1 MTIIERLAMLRGM
14 MAAFGVQAYYVPTN
28 DFHGSEY
35 IEDYF
40 KCREFL
46 TGFTGSAGDLVVL
59 PGEAGL
65 WTDGRY
71 FLQAEKELEGTGI
84 TLYRMGEEGVP
95 TILEFLE
102 QKLQPGQNLGF
113 DGAVVNASY
122 AQKLAQAAEKKGAF
136 VISEVDLIGD
146 IWAERSPITMEPA
159 YSLNVKYAG
168 VSREDKLQQVSA
180 KLKESGADMLVLTS
194 LDDIAWLLNIRGGD
208 IPYNPVVM
216 AFFVLTPL
224 EKLLFIR
231 KEAFGERMKQE
242 LAAAGVMLRE
252 YEMIFDY
259 VSRVPAGT
267 TISMDLDVV
276 SYALLKMVPEGVKVI
291 NQKNPTYLLKAV
303 KNQAEIANERV
314 AHIKDGV
321 AMVRFMYW
329 LKQNMGK
336 VALTEMQVSQVLG
349 KCRDGVGNYMG
360 PSFETIAGAGVNGAI
375 VHYSA
380 TPETDAALQPGE
392 FLLLDSGGHYL
403 EGTTDVTRTIFLGG
417 EPTEE
422 QKKYYTAVLKGNL
435 ALTAAKFKYGCSGLS
450 LDYLARAPLWDMGMD
465 YNHGTGHGVGFL
477 LNVHEGPNAF
487 RYKPSSHPEENAVL
501 EEGMIT
507 SVEPGVYLEGKFGV
521 RLENLLLCVKRE
533 KTEYGQFM
541 GFEPLTLVPF
551 EREVIDVN
559 MLTARER
566 QLLNWY
572 HKLVFEKLTP
582 YLTEP
587 EKVWLQEVCSPM

>member
-1 MTIIERLAMLRGM
+1 MTVIERLAMLRGM
-14 MAAFGVQAYYVPTN
+14 MAAFGIQAYYVPSN
-28 DFHGSEY
+28 DYHGSEY
-35 IEDYF
+35 IDDFF

-71 FLQAEKELEGTGI
+71 FLQAERELAGSGI

-95 TILEFLE
+95 TILEYLE
-102 QKLQPGQNLGF
+102 QKLSSGQNLGF
-113 DGAVVNASY
+113 DGAVVETTF
-122 AQKLAQAAEKKGAF
+122 AQKMAEVAAKKGAT
-136 VISEVDLIGD
+136 ITSEVDLLGD
-146 IWAERSPITMEPA
+146 IWAERPPITMEPA

-168 VSREDKLQQVSA
+168 VSREDKILQVSE
-180 KLKESGADMLVLTS
+180 KLKESGADMLVLTA
-194 LDDIAWLLNIRGGD
+194 LDDIAWLLNIRGED
-208 IPYNPVVM
+208 IPYNQVVM
-216 AFFVLTPL
+216 SFFVLTPM
-224 EKLLFIR
+224 ERILFGR
-231 KEAFGERMKQE
+231 KNAFGEQLKQE
-242 LAAAGVMLRE
+242 LTAAGVMLRE

-259 VSRVPAGT
+259 VSRVPEGT
-267 TISMDLDVV
+267 RISMDLDCV
-276 SYALLKMVPEGVKVI
+276 SYALFKMVPPGALII

-303 KNQAEIANERV
+303 KNPTEIANERV

-321 AMVRFMYW
+321 ALVRFMYW
-329 LKQNMGK
+329 LKQNVGK

-349 KCRDGVGNYMG
+349 QCRDGVGNYMG
-360 PSFETIAGAGVNGAI
+360 PSFATIAGFGPNGAV
-375 VHYSA
+375 VHYNA
-380 TPETDAALQPGE
+380 TPETNAQLQPGQ

-422 QKKYYTAVLKGNL
+422 QKKYYTAVLKGHL
-435 ALTAAKFKYGCSGLS
+435 ALTAAKFKYGCTGIS

-487 RYKPSSHPEENAVL
+487 RYKVSSSPEENAVL

-507 SVEPGVYLEGKFGV
+507 SVEPGVYLEGKFGI

-533 KTEYGQFM
+533 KTKCGQFM

-559 MLTARER
+559 ALTARER

-572 HKLVFEKLTP
+572 HKLVFEKLIP
-582 YLTEP
+582 YMTEP
-587 EKVWLQEVCSPM
+587 EKVWLQEVCSPL